1 MNGRTQILLVL
12 TALCALA
19 AKIVIAYNT
28 FGTNDAITFEADI
41 AKVKAVGPEELYR
54 TGVEPVVGKRQP
66 FSHSPPMIHGL
77 LLLKKLEEESGLPVR
92 FWIRVC
98 CAFADLASLGLL
110 WKIGIRSTAA
120 LFLNALAPVS
130 LMVSGFHV
138 NTDPLVACGLLASV
152 YLIKTRRFGGAG
164 IALGLALSAKLTA
177 LLFVPALAIAAG
189 AKKTATILGVA
200 LACFYG
206 LSLPFIWEFPKT
218 IGLSMLGY
226 SPLSKVW
233 GITGILHVVGADGVS
248 LWYASFGKFVALGA
262 VVLSATAI
270 RYRGLP
276 NEVLTSRQRVR
287 GHAHGVEETCRRT
300 PFCRLLLKSCGV
312 AAALF
317 LVFAPGFGVQ
327 YLVYLVPWLAV
338 ASGRTTAIFY
348 AISGT
353 FLAAFY
359 TWGSNGFPWYFAN
372 FFPERF
378 MPWYVFL
385 LEVLTWIATV
395 FVAVK
400 FAQSQFGKETGTA
413 DVSALRPAGIG

>member
-1 MNGRTQILLVL
+1 
-12 TALCALA
+12 
-19 AKIVIAYNT
+19 
-28 FGTNDAITFEADI
+28 
-41 AKVKAVGPEELYR
+41 
-54 TGVEPVVGKRQP
+54 
-66 FSHSPPMIHGL
+66 
-77 LLLKKLEEESGLPVR
+77 
-92 FWIRVC
+92 
-98 CAFADLASLGLL
+98 
-110 WKIGIRSTAA
+110 
-120 LFLNALAPVS
+120 
-130 LMVSGFHV
+130 MVSGFHV

-152 YLIKTRRFGGAG
+152 YLIQSRRFAGAG

-177 LLFVPALAIAAG
+177 LLFVPALAVAAG
-189 AKKTATILGVA
+189 AKKTVTILGVA

-233 GITGILHVVGADGVS
+233 GITGISHVAGAEGVS

-262 VVLSATAI
+262 VVLAAAAI
-270 RYRGLP
+270 RDRGRPSAIL
-276 NEVLTSRQRVR
+276 N
-287 GHAHGVEETCRRT
+287 
-300 PFCRLLLKSCGV
+300 SCGLS
-312 AAALF
+312 AALF

-348 AISGT
+348 AVSGT

-359 TWGSNGFPWYFAN
+359 TWGSNSFPWYFAN

-385 LEVLTWIATV
+385 LEVLTWAATV

-400 FAQSQFGKETGTA
+400 FAQSQFRRGSGGPAE
-413 DVSALRPAGIG
+413 VHALRPAGIG